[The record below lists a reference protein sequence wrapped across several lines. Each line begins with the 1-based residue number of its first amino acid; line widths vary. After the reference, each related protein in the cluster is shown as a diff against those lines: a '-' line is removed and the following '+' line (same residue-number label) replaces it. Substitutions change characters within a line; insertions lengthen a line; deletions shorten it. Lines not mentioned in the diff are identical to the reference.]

1 MNHIIGIDLG
11 TTNSCVAVFKDEQ
24 IHIIQNEDGDR
35 TTPSCVY
42 FKGNERIIGKLALGN
57 IKNDPSNVIY
67 GVKRLIGRKMDD
79 YNVLRDTNFFQ
90 YKIESDNT
98 KENKPIIYVP
108 NTQQK
113 YYPEEISS
121 FILSKLKKIAQDY
134 LNNDVKDCVITVP
147 AYFTDSQRQA
157 TKDSGKIAG
166 LNVLRIIN
174 EPTAAALAYGLNKK
188 CINKHILVF
197 DLGGGTFDTT
207 ILKLTDGIFDVKAT
221 GGDTHLGGEDFDNNL
236 IKYCFAEF
244 IKKNKNNLNV
254 NDIKY
259 ILESQKI
266 QQKIRVA
273 CVCAKKELSNS
284 IDTTIYIE
292 SLYEEYDLNLKLSR
306 NKFNFICK
314 KEFDKCMDSVKNV
327 LNDANLTP
335 SDIDH
340 VVLVGGSTR
349 IIKIHE
355 MIKSYF
361 GDKLCKDINPDEAV
375 AYGAAIQGEILAE
388 NSSNIVN
395 DIVLMDITPLSIG
408 IETADGSFDRL
419 IKKNSYIPQKATK
432 CFSTFSDNQPG
443 VTIKIYEG
451 EREIAKKNNL
461 LGIFELVG
469 LTKAKRGIP
478 LIEVIC
484 QINTDGIIT
493 VSATEKIKDKSSGDT
508 NFKKITIKNNKGRL
522 TEKQIKEK
530 IKDALIFEEEDKK
543 YQENMRA
550 KYSFENFLLEQQ
562 TKFDNFEMREKL
574 DENIIEQ
581 IFARLISETRWL
593 NDHHGENKLMYYN
606 KEKKL
611 KEDFSKY
618 GHLLHD

>member
-35 TTPSCVY
+35 TTPSSVY
-42 FKGNERIIGKLALGN
+42 FKENERIIGKTALAN
-57 IKNDPSNVIY
+57 IKKDPKNVIY

-79 YNVLRDTNFFQ
+79 HVVLRDTKFFQ

-98 KENKPIIYVP
+98 KDNKPIIYVP
-108 NTQQK
+108 NAQQK

-121 FILSKLKKIAQDY
+121 FVLSKLKKIAQDY
-134 LNNDVKDCVITVP
+134 LNSEVKDCVITVP

-157 TKDSGKIAG
+157 TKDAGKIAG

-174 EPTAAALAYGLNKK
+174 EPTAAALAYGLDKK
-188 CINKHILVF
+188 CIDKHILVF

-236 IKYCFAEF
+236 IRHCLAEF
-244 IKKNKNNLNV
+244 VKKNKNNLDGD
-254 NDIKY
+254 DIKS

-273 CVCAKKELSNS
+273 CEHAKKELSNS
-284 IDTTIYIE
+284 IDTNIYIE
-292 SLYEEYDLNLKLSR
+292 SLYDEFDLNLKLSK

-314 KEFDKCMDSVKNV
+314 KEFDKCMDSVKAV
-327 LNDANLTP
+327 LKDANLEP
-335 SDIDH
+335 KDIDH
-340 VVLVGGSTR
+340 VILVGGSTR
-349 IIKIHE
+349 IVKIQE
-355 MIKSYF
+355 MLKSHF

-388 NSSNIVN
+388 NSSDVVN
-395 DIVLMDITPLSIG
+395 EIVLMDIAPLSIG

-419 IKKNSYIPQKATK
+419 IKKNSYIPQKAKK

-461 LGIFELVG
+461 LGVFELVN

-478 LIEVIC
+478 LIEVTC
-484 QINTDGIIT
+484 EINTDGIIT
-493 VSATEKIKDKSSGDT
+493 VSATEKIKDKSSGET

-522 TEKQIKEK
+522 TEKQIEEK
-530 IKDALIFEEEDKK
+530 IKEALLFEEEDRK

-562 TKFDNFEMREKL
+562 AKFDNFEMREKL
-574 DENIIEQ
+574 DEDTIEQ
-581 IFARLISETRWL
+581 IFARIINETRWL
-593 NDHHGENKLMYYN
+593 DNHHSEDKLVYQN

-618 GHLLHD
+618 GDLLHD